1 MSIQDAT
8 NQDSRLAVEVAGISF
23 NNPVI
28 GASGTFGYG
37 LEFRELVDLNRL
49 GGFSTKG
56 LSARALAGNP
66 PPRIVET
73 HGGMLNA
80 IGLQNIGARA
90 FVREKL
96 PLLRGYD
103 TRVIA
108 NVFGYSDEDYIEA
121 ITILNDGEGISAY
134 ELNISCPNVKEG
146 GIVIGNS
153 PAAAA
158 RLTEK
163 AKRAS
168 SRPLIVKL
176 SPNVTDITLLAR
188 AIVEAGADSLS
199 LINTLVGMAVD
210 INTRR
215 PRLSYG
221 TGGLSGPAIRPIAVR
236 MVYEVANAV
245 RVPLIGIGGIVTA
258 MDALE
263 FIIAGATAVQI
274 GTANYYDPRVTMK
287 IIDGLSEY
295 CDRTRVDS
303 IRSLV
308 GSIVKE

>member
-1 MSIQDAT
+1 MT
-8 NQDSRLAVEVAGISF
+8 NHDPALAVEIAGIGF
-23 NNPVI
+23 KNPVM

-37 LEFRELVDLNRL
+37 LEFAELVDLNLL

-56 LSARALAGNP
+56 LSAKPLPGNP

-90 FVREKL
+90 FVEEKL
-96 PLLRGYD
+96 PLLRQYD

-121 ITILNDGEGISAY
+121 INILNDGQGIDAY

-153 PAAAA
+153 PTAAA

-163 AKRAS
+163 AKRAA

-176 SPNVTDITLLAR
+176 SPSVTDVCDKIFIFLDPCFLKPFMQPCDDVR
-188 AIVEAGADSLS
+188 A
-199 LINTLVGMAVD
+199 
-210 INTRR
+210 
-215 PRLSYG
+215 Y
-221 TGGLSGPAIRPIAVR
+221 IRHR
-236 MVYEVANAV
+236 
-245 RVPLIGIGGIVTA
+245 
-258 MDALE
+258 
-263 FIIAGATAVQI
+263 
-274 GTANYYDPRVTMK
+274 
-287 IIDGLSEY
+287 
-295 CDRTRVDS
+295 
-303 IRSLV
+303 
-308 GSIVKE
+308 

>member
-1 MSIQDAT
+1 MSTSSAT
-8 NQDSRLAVEVAGISF
+8 THDPRLAVEIAGIRF

-37 LEFRELVDLNRL
+37 LEFAELIDLNRL

-56 LSARALAGNP
+56 LSARALPGNP

-90 FVREKL
+90 FIEEKL

-108 NVFGYSDEDYIEA
+108 NVFGYSDDDYIEA
-121 ITILNDGEGISAY
+121 ITILNDGEDIDAY

-153 PAAAA
+153 PVAAA

-163 AKRAS
+163 ARRAS
-168 SRPLIVKL
+168 SRPLVVKL
-176 SPNVTDITLLAR
+176 SPN
-188 AIVEAGADSLS
+188 
-199 LINTLVGMAVD
+199 
-210 INTRR
+210 
-215 PRLSYG
+215 
-221 TGGLSGPAIRPIAVR
+221 
-236 MVYEVANAV
+236 
-245 RVPLIGIGGIVTA
+245 
-258 MDALE
+258 
-263 FIIAGATAVQI
+263 
-274 GTANYYDPRVTMK
+274 
-287 IIDGLSEY
+287 
-295 CDRTRVDS
+295 
-303 IRSLV
+303 
-308 GSIVKE
+308 